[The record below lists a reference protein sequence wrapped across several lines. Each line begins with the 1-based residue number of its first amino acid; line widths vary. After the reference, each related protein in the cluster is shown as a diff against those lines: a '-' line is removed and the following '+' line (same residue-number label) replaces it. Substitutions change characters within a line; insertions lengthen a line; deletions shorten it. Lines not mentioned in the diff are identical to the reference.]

1 MIVAKFVIAAGA
13 MLLPLVLLGVLR
25 FGPVAL
31 LASITAV
38 IGGIVLYGS
47 TKSTRD
53 GLLSKVRSLEARRA
67 EMIDG
72 LRLEPIQAEQSSP

>member
-38 IGGIVLYGS
+38 VGGIVLYGS

-53 GLLSKVRSLEARRA
+53 GLLTGIKSLEARRA
-67 EMIDG
+67 EMIDS
-72 LRLEPIQAEQSSP
+72 LRLRTVLGG